1 MANVQQPSFCGH
13 NQKGLIYIL
22 SLSSCD
28 MVEEAPPSRFLL
40 FFFLFLIPRTGDSR
54 HRKRLL
60 RHDVVQRWLLAEAE
74 RREHSSGPAAHQHGH
89 QRHLPSDQGQGE
101 EVGSDSILT
110 PGLTSDPAWFAAV
123 TTLPGCRALF
133 ITTVLLLKT
142 FSTFSKFYA
151 FLIHAQEE
159 EQLKPLTDWFF
170 WCWPFKSQSGST
182 RCISVHSNPPHPK
195 KSELS
200 LLPIA
205 TRKSLMCASVVWYI
219 SLCLKKRKSFKY
231 NCPRCEDKVRD
242 KSTTRRWAKKLDLV
256 LVNRSSRGCTARARL

>member
-74 RREHSSGPAAHQHGH
+74 RREPSSGPAAHQHGH

-101 EVGSDSILT
+101 EVGSDSVLT
-110 PGLTSDPAWFAAV
+110 PGLTSDPVGLQRWRPSPAAV
-123 TTLPGCRALF
+123 LCSSQPFC
-133 ITTVLLLKT
+133 
-142 FSTFSKFYA
+142 
-151 FLIHAQEE
+151 
-159 EQLKPLTDWFF
+159 
-170 WCWPFKSQSGST
+170 CWRRS
-182 RCISVHSNPPHPK
+182 PPSP
-195 KSELS
+195 
-200 LLPIA
+200 
-205 TRKSLMCASVVWYI
+205 
-219 SLCLKKRKSFKY
+219 SFMHF
-231 NCPRCEDKVRD
+231 
-242 KSTTRRWAKKLDLV
+242 
-256 LVNRSSRGCTARARL
+256 